1 MASERVSEAN
11 TADAPRAADTAP
23 ARAEAT
29 ASPSNGRRQRI
40 ILIVVAVLLIGAVGA
55 WFYFAGK
62 ESTDDAQID
71 GHVNPTAARVG
82 GTVIKLNVRDNQQ
95 VRAGDI
101 LVQIDPKD
109 YEVSLAHARAE
120 LASAEADLAA
130 AQANVPI
137 TATTSS
143 SDVSRTSAS
152 VEQAQAS
159 LSAAQHN
166 VEAAK
171 ARLASANARQRELEA
186 RADKSARDVE
196 RFKGL
201 VAKDELSQQQFDA
214 AVADANAARAAAD
227 AQKASVAE
235 AETAVAGS
243 QSQIAGAR
251 AGVGQAEAQARTA
264 QTAPQQVATA
274 KAREQAAA
282 AKVAQQKAAVT
293 QAELNIQYTTIKAAV
308 DGIVSRRTVEVGQ
321 VIQAGQSL
329 LALVPLNDLWVT
341 ANYKETQIEDMRPGQ
356 RVVIKVDT
364 FGGRTFQGHVDS
376 IAAATGA
383 RFSLLPPENATGN
396 FVKVVQR
403 VPVKIVFDQGT
414 DPEHLLR
421 PGLSCVPT
429 VYTNTK

>member
-11 TADAPRAADTAP
+11 KADAPRVADTAP

-29 ASPSNGRRQRI
+29 ATSSNGRRQRF
-40 ILIVVAVLLIGAVGA
+40 ILIGVAVLLIAAVGA
-55 WFYFAGK
+55 WLYFAGK

-95 VRAGDI
+95 VKAGDV

-109 YEVSLAHARAE
+109 YEVTLAHARAE

-137 TATTSS
+137 TSTTSS

-152 VEQAQAS
+152 VEQAQAF
-159 LSAAQHN
+159 LSGMQHS

-171 ARLASANARQRELEA
+171 ARLDSASARQRELEA
-186 RADKSARDVE
+186 RADKTAKDVE

-201 VAKDELSQQQFDA
+201 VAKDEVSQQQFDA

-235 AETAVAGS
+235 AETAVGTA
-243 QSQIAGAR
+243 QSQLAASRGAL
-251 AGVGQAEAQARTA
+251 GQAEAQARTA
-264 QTAPQQVATA
+264 QTAPQQVLTA
-274 KAREQAAA
+274 KAREAAA
-282 AKVAQQKAAVT
+282 EANVAQKKAAVA

-321 VIQAGQSL
+321 VIQPGQSL
-329 LALVPLNDLWVT
+329 LALVPLSDIWVT

-356 RVVIKVDT
+356 RAVIKVDT
-364 FGGRTFQGHVDS
+364 FSGRKFYGRVDS

-403 VPVKIVFDQGT
+403 VPVKIVLDQGT

-421 PGLSCVPT
+421 PGMSCVPT
-429 VYTNTK
+429 VYTK

>member
-11 TADAPRAADTAP
+11 TGDAPRAADTAP
-23 ARAEAT
+23 ARTEAT
-29 ASPSNGRRQRI
+29 AAPSNGRRQRF
-40 ILIVVAVLLIGAVGA
+40 ILIGVAVLLIAVVGT

-95 VRAGDI
+95 VKAGDI
-101 LVQIDPKD
+101 LVQIDPRD
-109 YEVSLAHARAE
+109 YEIELAHARAE
-120 LASAEADLAA
+120 LASAEADAA
-130 AQANVPI
+130 AAGANVPI
-137 TATTSS
+137 TTTTSS

-152 VEQAQAS
+152 VDQAQAT
-159 LSAAQHN
+159 LSGMQHN

-171 ARLASANARQRELEA
+171 SRLVSAHARQRELEA
-186 RADKSARDVE
+186 RAEKTAKDVE

-201 VAKDELSQQQFDA
+201 VAKDEVSQQQFDA

-227 AQKASVAE
+227 AQTASVAE
-235 AETAVAGS
+235 AEIAVGTAE
-243 QSQIAGAR
+243 SQIAVAR
-251 AGVGQAEAQARTA
+251 GGLGQAEAQARTA
-264 QTAPQQVATA
+264 QTGPQQVATA
-274 KAREQAAA
+274 KARQQAAE
-282 AKVAQQKAAVT
+282 AKVQQQKSAVA
-293 QAELNIQYTTIKAAV
+293 QAELNLQYTTIKAAV

-321 VIQAGQSL
+321 VIQPGQSL
-329 LALVPLNDLWVT
+329 LALVPLNELWVT

-356 RVVIKVDT
+356 RAVVKVDT
-364 FGGRTFQGHVDS
+364 FSGRKFYGHVDS

-403 VPVKIVFDQGT
+403 VPVKIVFDEGT

-429 VYTNTK
+429 VYTK

>member
-1 MASERVSEAN
+1 MASERVSEAK

-29 ASPSNGRRQRI
+29 ATPSNGRRQRF
-40 ILIVVAVLLIGAVGA
+40 ILLGVAVLLIAVVGA

-95 VRAGDI
+95 VKAGDV

-109 YEVSLAHARAE
+109 YEIALAHARAE
-120 LASAEADLAA
+120 LANAEADAA
-130 AQANVPI
+130 AAGANVPI
-137 TATTSS
+137 TSTTSS

-152 VEQAQAS
+152 VDQAQAT
-159 LSAAQHN
+159 LSGMQHN

-171 ARLASANARQRELEA
+171 ARLTSARARQRELEA
-186 RADKSARDVE
+186 RADKAAKDVE

-201 VAKDELSQQQFDA
+201 VAKDEVSQQQFDA

-227 AQKASVAE
+227 AQTASVAE
-235 AETAVAGS
+235 AETAVGTAE
-243 QSQIAGAR
+243 SQIAVAR
-251 AGVGQAEAQARTA
+251 GGLGQAEAQARTA

-274 KAREQAAA
+274 KARQQAAD
-282 AKVAQQKAAVT
+282 AKVQQQKAAVA
-293 QAELNIQYTTIKAAV
+293 QAELNLQYTTIKAAV

-321 VIQAGQSL
+321 VIQPGQSL
-329 LALVPLNDLWVT
+329 LALVPLSDLWVT

-356 RVVIKVDT
+356 RVVVKVDT
-364 FGGRTFQGHVDS
+364 FGGRKFYGRVDS

-403 VPVKIVFDQGT
+403 VPVKIVFDEGT

-429 VYTNTK
+429 VYTK

>member
-1 MASERVSEAN
+1 MASERISEAGKPV
-11 TADAPRAADTAP
+11 APRVEGVAPTAT
-23 ARAEAT
+23 EAT
-29 ASPSNGRRQRI
+29 ATSSNGRRQRI
-40 ILIVVAVLLIGAVGA
+40 ILIAVAVLLIGAVGT

-82 GTVIKLNVRDNQQ
+82 GIVLKLNVRDNQQ
-95 VRAGDI
+95 MKAGDV

-109 YEVSLAHARAE
+109 YEVALARARAE
-120 LASAEADLAA
+120 LANVEADAAA
-130 AQANVPI
+130 AQVNVPI
-137 TATTSS
+137 TSTTTSS
-143 SDVSRTSAS
+143 DLSRTSAS
-152 VEQAQAS
+152 VEQAQAT

-171 ARLASANARQRELEA
+171 ARLVSAFARQRELEA
-186 RADKSARDVE
+186 RAEKNARDVE

-201 VAKDELSQQQFDA
+201 VAKDEVSQQQFDA

-235 AETAVAGS
+235 AETAVSTAES
-243 QSQIAGAR
+243 QLAGAR
-251 AGVGQAEAQARTA
+251 GGLGQAEAQARTA

-274 KAREQAAA
+274 KARMQAAE
-282 AKVAQQKAAVT
+282 AKVAQSKAAVA
-293 QAELNIQYTTIKAAV
+293 QAELNLQYTTIKAAV

-321 VIQAGQSL
+321 VIQPGQSL

-341 ANYKETQIEDMRPGQ
+341 ANYKETQIQDMRPGQ
-356 RVVIKVDT
+356 RAVVKVDT
-364 FGGRTFQGHVDS
+364 FGGRKFYGHVDS

-403 VPVKIVFDQGT
+403 VPVKIVFDEGT
-414 DPEHLLR
+414 DPDRLLR

-429 VYTNTK
+429 VYTK